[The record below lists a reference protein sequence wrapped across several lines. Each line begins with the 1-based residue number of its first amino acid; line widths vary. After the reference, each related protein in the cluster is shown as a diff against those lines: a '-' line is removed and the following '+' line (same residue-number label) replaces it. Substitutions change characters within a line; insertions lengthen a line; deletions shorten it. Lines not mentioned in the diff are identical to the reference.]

1 MFNKEHPKQLIENIY
16 LKNDKNFEVT
26 LDQFLNNKI
35 PKDEYKIVRM
45 EESKNELI
53 DSSSK
58 QPVQPAFK
66 KEKSDLLKQYVLGQF
81 EGGTSSSRRNKNRV
95 YYEEHLRAI
104 EL

>member
-1 MFNKEHPKQLIENIY
+1 
-16 LKNDKNFEVT
+16 VT

-58 QPVQPAFK
+58 QLVQPAFK
-66 KEKSDLLKQYVLGQF
+66 KEKSDLLK
-81 EGGTSSSRRNKNRV
+81 
-95 YYEEHLRAI
+95 
-104 EL
+104 